1 MRFSWYNLIMK
12 TQEISTE
19 KLLGIIEEKDQRIAE
34 LEQQIQWLIS
44 QVSLAKHKQFG
55 TSSERTDSVQLTIFN
70 EAESNADITASEPDL
85 TEVKAYHRKKRTR
98 LTTDKLPK
106 DLPVEVIEHELP
118 AEDCVCPDCGGELH
132 TMGREIREEL
142 KIIPAKAVIVRHVQ
156 YVYACRNCELNSDHV
171 PIVKADMP
179 EPVIKGGFASP
190 ETIAH
195 IAVQKFMMASP
206 LYRQEQ
212 EWKQNGILLSRQTMS
227 NWLLKASEEWLEPI
241 YEEMKRRLCEHEV
254 LHGDETTLQVL
265 KEPGKA
271 AQSKSYMW
279 LYRTSGEAKHQIVI
293 YDYQPDRKHTHPK
306 NFLKNFKGYLHTDG
320 YDGYHKL
327 SENIIVVGCLAHL
340 RRKFFDAFKT
350 LPKEKRKESNAAKGV
365 AYCDKLFHLER
376 QFSSLTP
383 DNRLKERKRLSRP
396 MFDEFYNWIEGLT
409 PLPNT
414 LLGKAVYYAKSQRK
428 YLERYLLD
436 GRLEIS
442 NNRAERSIKP
452 FVIGRKN
459 WIFANTPNG
468 ARASAI
474 YYSLIVS
481 ARENGLNPF
490 EYLTWIFAN
499 APNLGKP
506 GYVASVK
513 DFLPGSTVMPE
524 KVFTPQPENANTE
537 KYAWEEN

>member
-1 MRFSWYNLIMK
+1 MK
-12 TQEISTE
+12 TQENSAE
-19 KLLGIIEEKDQRIAE
+19 KLLEVIEEKDRKIAE
-34 LEQQIQWLIS
+34 LEQQVEWFIS
-44 QVSLAKHKQFG
+44 QLRLAKHKQFG
-55 TSSERTDSVQLTIFN
+55 SSSEKTDGSQLSLFN
-70 EAESNADITASEPDL
+70 EAESYANLAMPEPEIS
-85 TEVKAYHRKKRTR
+85 EVKAHYRKCSR

-106 DLPVEVIEHELP
+106 DLPIEIIEHELTVK
-118 AEDCVCPDCGGELH
+118 DCICPDCNNELH
-132 TMGREIREEL
+132 TMGRETREEL
-142 KIIPAKAVIVRHVQ
+142 KIIPAKAVIVRHIRH
-156 YVYACRNCELNSDHV
+156 VYACRNCEGTSDHV

-227 NWLLKASEEWLEPI
+227 NWLIKASENWLEPI
-241 YEEMKRRLCEHEV
+241 YEEMKLKLCKHDV
-254 LHGDETTLQVL
+254 LHADETTLQVL
-265 KEPGKA
+265 KEPGKV

-293 YDYQPDRKHTHPK
+293 YDYRPDRRHIHPG
-306 NFLKNFKGYLHTDG
+306 NFLKGFKGFLHADG
-320 YDGYHKL
+320 YEGYHKL
-327 SENIIVVGCLAHL
+327 PENIVIVGCLAHL
-340 RRKFFDAFKT
+340 RRKFFDALKT
-350 LPKEKRKESNAAKGV
+350 LPKEKQPESNAAKGV
-365 AYCDKLFHLER
+365 AYLDKLFHLEK
-376 QFSSLTP
+376 QFASLTL
-383 DNRLKERKRLSRP
+383 DNRLKERERLSRP
-396 MFDEFYNWIEGLT
+396 VFDEFYNWIIDLAA
-409 PLPNT
+409 LPNT
-414 LLGKAVYYAKSQRK
+414 LLGKAVHYGKSQRK

-459 WIFANTPNG
+459 WLFANTPNG

-490 EYLTWIFAN
+490 EYFTWILTN
-499 APNLGKP
+499 APNLGKA
-506 GYVASVK
+506 GYISEIK
-513 DFLPGSTVMPE
+513 DFLPGSAALPE
-524 KVFTPQPENANTE
+524 RLFTPQPGNTNE
-537 KYAWEEN
+537 KFVWEED